1 MHFKRQAKQEGK
13 HINMTK
19 EPIDN
24 RLAMSGNVQ
33 GFELP
38 RGCLMTTG
46 LILLPIVT
54 LAVGLA
60 RAGNFQN
67 VTLSVAVAAIIALLF
82 VRKV

>member
-1 MHFKRQAKQEGK
+1 
-13 HINMTK
+13 MTK

-24 RLAMSGNVQ
+24 HLAMSGNVQ

-46 LILLPIVT
+46 FILLPIVT

-60 RAGNFQN
+60 RAGSYQN
-67 VTLSVAVAAIIALLF
+67 VALGVAMAALVALLL
-82 VRKV
+82 VRRV